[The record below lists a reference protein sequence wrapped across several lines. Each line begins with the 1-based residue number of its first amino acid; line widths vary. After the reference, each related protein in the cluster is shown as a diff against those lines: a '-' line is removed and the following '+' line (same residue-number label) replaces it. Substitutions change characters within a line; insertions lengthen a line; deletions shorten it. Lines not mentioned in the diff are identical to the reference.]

1 MIEETATA
9 KYLPSAFSSK
19 LIGLL
24 KRIGLLYQVLVII
37 FSTGKGINH
46 NFLRLDA
53 FLKEEIDSLIMEG
66 NLNRNSIVAVS
77 DDLVVLAW

>member
-24 KRIGLLYQVLVII
+24 NDWPLVP
-37 FSTGKGINH
+37 STCH
-46 NFLRLDA
+46 NFLALVKASITIFLRLNA
-53 FLKEEIDSLIMEG
+53 FLKKEIDSLVMEG
-66 NLNRNSIVAVS
+66 YFNRNSIVAVS
-77 DDLVVLAW
+77 DDFVVLAW

>member
-1 MIEETATA
+1 MTEETATA

-24 KRIGLLYQVLVII
+24 KRLVSCA
-37 FSTGKGINH
+37 STCH
-46 NFLRLDA
+46 NFLALVKA
-53 FLKEEIDSLIMEG
+53 SITISQAEHLLKEEIDSLIMEG

-77 DDLVVLAW
+77 DDLVVLAG